1 MKLAQ
6 GKPVSVY
13 TRPEKKKTWL
23 SVLLSCFCSF
33 NSFLYLSVHAANRFL
48 HPFILVMPPSLRA
61 CLWFMSLWLSAHVIR
76 LILACCNACHVWV
89 YASGSEIICT
99 CASPGGPG
107 PVSVGQRY
115 TGAGVWWQ
123 LSLCVS
129 LFQVT
134 AQLLMS
140 YHCSASALRHQSSG
154 SAAHRETGSS
164 SPKQDATLEIKQQ
177 TEQECSFTHQAQV
190 CSTCVSVWIS
200 MPQRV
205 ALSRFPPV
213 FWGNGLQSWQ
223 LTVGWAR
230 TERHSLPCLYSPSQ
244 GHADVMNTSF
254 CYLEWA
260 VHSLI
265 PFFFFFFFCQPLLQT
280 CLISERPSF
289 WSERSCLT
297 LPKLQITRGGR
308 MLELIERNFGGL
320 FVTSQTKEES
330 KKKKKR
336 KATWHKEMLLV
347 TSTKKNLN

>member
-13 TRPEKKKTWL
+13 TRSEKKKTWL

-61 CLWFMSLWLSAHVIR
+61 CLWFMSLWLSAYVIR

-134 AQLLMS
+134 EQLLMS

-164 SPKQDATLEIKQQ
+164 SPKQDATLEIKKQ

-265 PFFFFFFFCQPLLQT
+265 PFFFLFFL
-280 CLISERPSF
+280 PSGLKRF
-289 WSERSCLT
+289 
-297 LPKLQITRGGR
+297 PKKFHIQKHVQSSLCS
-308 MLELIERNFGGL
+308 F
-320 FVTSQTKEES
+320 K
-330 KKKKKR
+330 
-336 KATWHKEMLLV
+336 
-347 TSTKKNLN
+347 